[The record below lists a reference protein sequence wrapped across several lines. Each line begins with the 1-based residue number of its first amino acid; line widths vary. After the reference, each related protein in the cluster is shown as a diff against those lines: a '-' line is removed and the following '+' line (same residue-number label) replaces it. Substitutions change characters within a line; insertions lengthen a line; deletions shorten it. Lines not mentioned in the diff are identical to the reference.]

1 MKLTA
6 LEPTLRKMK
15 MSETIP
21 PSPRRA
27 AMRAR
32 LDDLA

>member
-1 MKLTA
+1 
-6 LEPTLRKMK
+6 MK

-32 LDDLA
+32 LDDLS